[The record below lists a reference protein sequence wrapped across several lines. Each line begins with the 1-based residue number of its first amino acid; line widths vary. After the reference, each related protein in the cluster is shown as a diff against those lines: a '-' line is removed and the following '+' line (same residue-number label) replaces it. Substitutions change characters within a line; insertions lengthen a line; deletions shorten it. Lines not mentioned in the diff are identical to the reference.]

1 MAKRRLT
8 QEQLREEMEELVML
22 HMEQIEDALFDRF
35 EVDCWDSCLDGAVWN
50 KRMTKLAKMY
60 TDAIVFDR
68 SFECRQDKNYKVKI
82 AIDLTED
89 ERVE

>member
-8 QEQLREEMEELVML
+8 QEQLREEIEALVME
-22 HMEQIEDALFDRF
+22 HMEQMEDALFDRF
-35 EVDCWDSCLDGAVWN
+35 EVDCWDACLDGALWN

-60 TDAIVFDR
+60 KDAILFDR
-68 SFECRQDKNYKVKI
+68 GFGVLEHKFKVKI